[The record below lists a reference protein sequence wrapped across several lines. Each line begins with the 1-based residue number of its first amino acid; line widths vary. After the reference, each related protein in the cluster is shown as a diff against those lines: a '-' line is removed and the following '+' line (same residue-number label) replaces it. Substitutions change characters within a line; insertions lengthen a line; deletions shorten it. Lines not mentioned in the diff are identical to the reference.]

1 MMNMINWLK
10 SLLTTPKKGAKIV
23 KTWVVRPNRK
33 DTVDEL
39 YDYIRQKDK
48 NAKNDQTSFN
58 P

>member
-1 MMNMINWLK
+1 MMNMIKWFK

-33 DTVDEL
+33 DTTDEL
-39 YDYIRQKDK
+39 YDYIRQKNKDE
-48 NAKNDQTSFN
+48 KNDQTSFN